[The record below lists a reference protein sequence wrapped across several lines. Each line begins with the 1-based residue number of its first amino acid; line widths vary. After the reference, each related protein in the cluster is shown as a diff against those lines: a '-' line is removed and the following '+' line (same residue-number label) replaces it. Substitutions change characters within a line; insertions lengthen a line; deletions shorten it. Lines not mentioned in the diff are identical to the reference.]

1 MVALSCDSVLV
12 TTIAMFISLYSLTL
26 IGPSLA
32 NVPLANPLLATFATA
47 AAPSVPMILDLFAST
62 VLLMLLTP
70 SDNLPSRAICNDSAK
85 PVDCASDKAV
95 PASIALTL
103 KLRRALLRGALR
115 LAAMQAYFTY
125 SI

>member
-1 MVALSCDSVLV
+1 MMPCL
-12 TTIAMFISLYSLTL
+12 FLYSLTL

-32 NVPLANPLLATFATA
+32 NVPDAKPLDATLATA
-47 AAPSVPMILDLFAST
+47 AAPSVPIIFCLLDMILP
-62 VLLMLLTP
+62 LMSLTAP
-70 SDNLPSRAICNDSAK
+70 AMLPFSAICNASAN

-103 KLRRALLRGALR
+103 KLLFALRLGAFLRGAIL
-115 LAAMQAYFTY
+115 AYFTY

>member
-1 MVALSCDSVLV
+1 VVALSCDSVLD

-47 AAPSVPMILDLFAST
+47 AAPSVPIILDLFAST

-70 SDNLPSRAICNDSAK
+70 SDNLPSNAICNDSAN
-85 PVDCASDKAV
+85 PVLCASDKAV

-103 KLRRALLRGALR
+103 NDLRVLLRGALR
-115 LAAMQAYFTY
+115 LAAMQA
-125 SI
+125 

>member
-1 MVALSCDSVLV
+1 MMPCL
-12 TTIAMFISLYSLTL
+12 FPYSLTL

-32 NVPLANPLLATFATA
+32 NVPDAKPFDATLATA

-62 VLLMLLTP
+62 VLDMLLTAP
-70 SDNLPSRAICNDSAK
+70 DRSPLSACCRELAN

-103 KLRRALLRGALR
+103 KLLFALLRGAFLR
-115 LAAMQAYFTY
+115 GAILVYVTVLIYVFSQ
-125 SI
+125 I

>member
-1 MVALSCDSVLV
+1 MVAPSWDSVLV

-47 AAPSVPMILDLFAST
+47 AAPSVPIILDLFAST

-70 SDNLPSRAICNDSAK
+70 SDNLPSRAICNDSAN
-85 PVDCASDKAV
+85 PVLCANDKAV

-103 KLRRALLRGALR
+103 NDLRALRLGALR
-115 LAAMQAYFTY
+115 RGAM
-125 SI
+125 

>member
-1 MVALSCDSVLV
+1 
-12 TTIAMFISLYSLTL
+12 MFIFPYSLTL
-26 IGPSLA
+26 SGPSLA

-47 AAPSVPMILDLFAST
+47 AAPSVPIILDLFAST
-62 VLLMLLTP
+62 VLLMSLTP
-70 SDNLPSRAICNDSAK
+70 CAMLPSNAVCSAFAK

-103 KLRRALLRGALR
+103 NDLRGLRLGALR

>member
-1 MVALSCDSVLV
+1 MVALSCDSVLD

-70 SDNLPSRAICNDSAK
+70 SDNLPSRAICNDSAN
-85 PVDCASDKAV
+85 PVLCANDKAV

-103 KLRRALLRGALR
+103 NDLRALRLRGAALR
-115 LAAMQAYFTY
+115 AMQP
-125 SI
+125 